1 MAEMTARER
10 HLGAGGMERG
20 EARSITRDTPHRRD
34 ILRHIHRM
42 EKELRIYDHYH
53 TQRG

>member
-1 MAEMTARER
+1 MADTSRDR
-10 HLGAGGMERG
+10 HLSSLRS
-20 EARSITRDTPHRRD
+20 ARAELRTLTKDTPHRRD

-42 EKELRIYDHYH
+42 EKQLREYDYYH

>member
-1 MAEMTARER
+1 MAEMTARDR
-10 HLGAGGMERG
+10 HLAALHTARA

-34 ILRHIHRM
+34 LLRHIHRM
-42 EKELRIYDHYH
+42 EKEMRIYDHYH